1 MYCSNCG
8 AKMDDDSVF
17 CPECGARCEESA
29 QTQAGAAPQEA
40 AKTPDAP
47 TQDGAPIAADAADG
61 AQEAQSAVNEA
72 QGAPQSA
79 ARQEVQNTA
88 QQEPQ
93 AEASSTAAALAA
105 AASRPQS
112 GAASDSGAPAN
123 NYFAAQ
129 FARIAAGE
137 KPKFNWAAFF
147 LAPFNQLYHGSTQ
160 VFKKTFL
167 PYFIVMCL
175 LGLAGQIAASAT
187 LATFSLGALAVTGVL
202 SLASFGVGVWG
213 FVLCILNGKNYTKK
227 LYDQTQGRAEAVPA
241 LKKPVIVLLG
251 ALAAWGVVLGIVSAA
266 GAKSAADAWM
276 DDLNGAYLEEDA
288 DWEESWEEDWDDEA
302 YSDDTDAGEAYVDPA
317 AGDDATVDDVY
328 MDDAAFDVA
337 MAYWPLYA
345 GGYSSSGSMSGNG
358 FDDYCLYGDES
369 MTLGEVF
376 TQAFESYT
384 WEYPEEQGQGTT
396 YIAVGTVSGET
407 LRISFT
413 TKVLQDD
420 IGVDYVELVE
430 SDGTVSTAD
439 AQGAAQMMAMLY
451 AGCHELNGTQ
461 PYSAARNM
469 MGTWL
474 NGDGS
479 VELTIAPESYGGNE
493 YSIEKQSDGLLALS
507 ILRNDGSIDM
517 RWVELDAVGQTLWV
531 YERGEENSPDMWA
544 QGALVDSFSRVA

>member
-17 CPECGARCEESA
+17 CPECGARCEEPA
-29 QTQAGAAPQEA
+29 QTQADAAPQEA

-47 TQDGAPIAADAADG
+47 TQDGAPVAADAADS
-61 AQEAQSAVNEA
+61 AQEA
-72 QGAPQSA
+72 
-79 ARQEVQNTA
+79 QNTA

-112 GAASDSGAPAN
+112 GAASASGAPAN
-123 NYFAAQ
+123 GYFAAQ

-276 DDLNGAYLEEDA
+276 DDLNDAYLEEDA

-302 YSDDTDAGEAYVDPA
+302 YSDDMDAGDAPVSVPEQDSWLDLTALPQTDFENTSIYSTCMDFGSFSSGEGFDSVSVLGDSSVTVGTLFSMLFDTYSWETGDAMEAIVYDAVCQL
-317 AGDDATVDDVY
+317 GDDQVRLSFSQLYTANVDIAEGCVY
-328 MDDAAFDVA
+328 GAD
-337 MAYWPLYA
+337 
-345 GGYSSSGSMSGNG
+345 GSMTPMSQY
-358 FDDYCLYGDES
+358 DIACLMKALCDEYHRRTNTEPAS
-369 MTLGEVF
+369 PVRDV
-376 TQAFESYT
+376 
-384 WEYPEEQGQGTT
+384 W
-396 YIAVGTVSGET
+396 
-407 LRISFT
+407 
-413 TKVLQDD
+413 
-420 IGVDYVELVE
+420 
-430 SDGTVSTAD
+430 
-439 AQGAAQMMAMLY
+439 
-451 AGCHELNGTQ
+451 
-461 PYSAARNM
+461 
-469 MGTWL
+469 GTWVSD
-474 NGDGS
+474 DGQT
-479 VELTIAPESYGGNE
+479 ELTIDSETYGGNK
-493 YSIEKQSDGLLALS
+493 YSIIGIDGSANMLKVS
-507 ILRNDGSIDM
+507 VQRNDGTIDD
-517 RWVELDAVGQTLWV
+517 RWLQVIGDSMTV
-531 YERGEENSPDMWA
+531 YEIFERDGVGDVVGYFTRIA
-544 QGALVDSFSRVA
+544 

>member
-105 AASRPQS
+105 AASRLQS
-112 GAASDSGAPAN
+112 GAASASGAPAN

-167 PYFIVMCL
+167 PYFLVMCL

-227 LYDQTQGRAEAVPA
+227 LYDQTQGRAEAVPT
-241 LKKPVIVLLG
+241 LKSPVAVLLG

-288 DWEESWEEDWDDEA
+288 DWEESWEEEWDDEA
-302 YSDDTDAGEAYVDPA
+302 YSDDTDAGDTPVSVPEQDSWLDLTALPQTDFENTSIYSTCMDFGKFSSGEGFDSVSVLGDSSVTVGTLFSMLFDTYSWETGDAMEAIVRDA
-317 AGDDATVDDVY
+317 VCQLGDDQVRLSFSQLYTANVDIAESCVY
-328 MDDAAFDVA
+328 GAD
-337 MAYWPLYA
+337 
-345 GGYSSSGSMSGNG
+345 GSMTPMSQY
-358 FDDYCLYGDES
+358 DIACLMKALCDEYHRRTNTEPAS
-369 MTLGEVF
+369 PVRDV
-376 TQAFESYT
+376 
-384 WEYPEEQGQGTT
+384 W
-396 YIAVGTVSGET
+396 
-407 LRISFT
+407 
-413 TKVLQDD
+413 
-420 IGVDYVELVE
+420 
-430 SDGTVSTAD
+430 
-439 AQGAAQMMAMLY
+439 
-451 AGCHELNGTQ
+451 
-461 PYSAARNM
+461 
-469 MGTWL
+469 GTWVSD
-474 NGDGS
+474 DGQT
-479 VELTIAPESYGGNE
+479 ELTIDSETYGGNK
-493 YSIEKQSDGLLALS
+493 YSIIGIDGNSNMLKVS
-507 ILRNDGSIDM
+507 VQRNDGTIDD
-517 RWVELDAVGQTLWV
+517 RWLQVIGDSMTV
-531 YERGEENSPDMWA
+531 YEIFERDGVGDVVGYFTRIA
-544 QGALVDSFSRVA
+544 